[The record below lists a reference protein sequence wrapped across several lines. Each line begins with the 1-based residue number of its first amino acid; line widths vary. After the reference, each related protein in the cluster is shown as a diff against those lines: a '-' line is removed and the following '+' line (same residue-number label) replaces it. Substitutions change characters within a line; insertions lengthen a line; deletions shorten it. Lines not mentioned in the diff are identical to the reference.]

1 MSAIRNVAQT
11 FRNLWGQGGD
21 EYDEEEDIPTF
32 RTSEPQPSVH
42 QEEDEPHQAT
52 PSRYS
57 TPSSMRRG
65 DSPREEED
73 EYPSYTQP
81 PRSDYSSASAPP
93 PTPSTPSYASGSSG
107 GTSSGRRLRPV
118 AMPIRGREKNV
129 YTLKPKSMDEASV
142 AADYLK
148 TGCAV
153 ILNLD
158 DLSKGV
164 ALRMVDFMSG
174 VCYGLDNQGHAM
186 KLGAT
191 IFLFTPGDYEITSD
205 EADYGENRDPIFRD
219 ESHDGVASPRAEVA
233 SAAPANERRSWER

>member
-1 MSAIRNVAQT
+1 MSAIRNVAQG

-21 EYDEEEDIPTF
+21 DDYEEEEASPRSNPSQPVHHDEEP
-32 RTSEPQPSVH
+32 RPA
-42 QEEDEPHQAT
+42 AT
-52 PSRYS
+52 PSRYAMP
-57 TPSSMRRG
+57 TNMRRG
-65 DSPREEED
+65 ESPAEED
-73 EYPSYTQP
+73 EYQPYTQP
-81 PRSDYSSASAPP
+81 PRTESV
-93 PTPSTPSYASGSSG
+93 PSTSGGAPTGSSP
-107 GTSSGRRLRPV
+107 GRRLRPV

-158 DLSKGV
+158 DLSKGA
-164 ALRMVDFMSG
+164 ALRLVDFMSG
-174 VCYGLDNQGHAM
+174 VCYGLENQGHAM

-205 EADYGENRDPIFRD
+205 EADFGENREPLFRE
-219 ESHDGVASPRAEVA
+219 ESHEAPSKSDSQPE
-233 SAAPANERRSWER
+233 APASERRSWER

>member
-21 EYDEEEDIPTF
+21 EYDEEEDIPSF
-32 RTSEPQPSVH
+32 RPTEAQPSVH
-42 QEEDEPHQAT
+42 HEEDEPQPAA
-52 PSRYS
+52 PSRYTAPTS
-57 TPSSMRRG
+57 VRRPE
-65 DSPREEED
+65 SQREEED

-81 PRSDYSSASAPP
+81 PRSDYSTT
-93 PTPSTPSYASGSSG
+93 PTSTYGGGTSG
-107 GTSSGRRLRPV
+107 GSSSGRRLRPV

-158 DLSKGV
+158 DLSKGA

-186 KLGAT
+186 KLGAA

-219 ESHDGVASPRAEVA
+219 EAHDVA
-233 SAAPANERRSWER
+233 SATSAKTEESSGAPTNERRSWER

>member
-1 MSAIRNVAQT
+1 MSAIRNVAQG

-21 EYDEEEDIPTF
+21 DEEEEEETASPRST
-32 RTSEPQPSVH
+32 EPQPSASVH
-42 QEEDEPHQAT
+42 HDEPQPSAT

-57 TPSSMRRG
+57 TPTNMRRG
-65 DSPREEED
+65 ESPQDEEEP
-73 EYPSYTQP
+73 YPSYTQP
-81 PRSDYSSASAPP
+81 PRTDYSQ
-93 PTPSTPSYASGSSG
+93 TPGG
-107 GTSSGRRLRPV
+107 GTPTGSGSGRRLRPV

-158 DLSKGV
+158 DLSKSV
-164 ALRMVDFMSG
+164 ALRLVDFMSG

-205 EADYGENRDPIFRD
+205 EADFGENREPLFRE
-219 ESHDGVASPRAEVA
+219 ESHDSSS
-233 SAAPANERRSWER
+233 SAQPQPKADPQAGAPANERRSWER

>member
-1 MSAIRNVAQT
+1 MSAIRNVAQG

-21 EYDEEEDIPTF
+21 YEDEDEEASSHSNDLHA
-32 RTSEPQPSVH
+32 SLH
-42 QEEDEPHQAT
+42 EDEPEPAA

-57 TPSSMRRG
+57 SPSAMRRG
-65 DSPREEED
+65 EAPSDED
-73 EYPSYTQP
+73 PYPSYTAP
-81 PRSDYSSASAPP
+81 PRAD
-93 PTPSTPSYASGSSG
+93 STFGSGSSSG
-107 GTSSGRRLRPV
+107 ASASGRRLRPV

-158 DLSKGV
+158 DLDKGS
-164 ALRMVDFMSG
+164 ALRIVDFMSG

-205 EADYGENRDPIFRD
+205 EADFGENRDPLFRD
-219 ESHDGVASPRAEVA
+219 EAHDGALSSTSKAEPSAS
-233 SAAPANERRSWER
+233 ERRSWER

>member
-1 MSAIRNVAQT
+1 MSAIRNVAQG

-21 EYDEEEDIPTF
+21 DEDEEELPSF
-32 RTSEPQPSVH
+32 RPNEPQPSVH
-42 QEEDEPHQAT
+42 QDDEPQTVA
-52 PSRYS
+52 PSSRYAMP
-57 TPSSMRRG
+57 TAMRRG
-65 DSPREEED
+65 ESPAEED
-73 EYPSYTQP
+73 DYASYTQP
-81 PRSDYSSASAPP
+81 PRTEA
-93 PTPSTPSYASGSSG
+93 TPSQGG
-107 GTSSGRRLRPV
+107 GTPTGSSSGRRLRPV

-153 ILNLD
+153 ILNMD

-164 ALRMVDFMSG
+164 ALRLVDFMSG

-186 KLGAT
+186 KLGAA

-205 EADYGENRDPIFRD
+205 EADFGENREPLFRE
-219 ESHDGVASPRAEVA
+219 ESHEA
-233 SAAPANERRSWER
+233 SASAQPKADSQAGAPASERRSWER

>member
-21 EYDEEEDIPTF
+21 EYDEDDDIPSF
-32 RTSEPQPSVH
+32 RPAESQPVAQQEQEDDEPQPV
-42 QEEDEPHQAT
+42 A
-52 PSRYS
+52 PSRYT
-57 TPSSMRRG
+57 TPTNMRRSE
-65 DSPREEED
+65 SPREEED

-81 PRSDYSSASAPP
+81 PRTDYSTIS
-93 PTPSTPSYASGSSG
+93 STTTSGG
-107 GTSSGRRLRPV
+107 GTSGGVASARRLRPV

-153 ILNLD
+153 ILNMD
-158 DLSKGV
+158 DLSKGA

-219 ESHDGVASPRAEVA
+219 ETHDSSSASKPEAAE
-233 SAAPANERRSWER
+233 SAPANERRSWER

>member
-1 MSAIRNVAQT
+1 MSAIRNVAQG

-21 EYDEEEDIPTF
+21 DDYEEEDASSP
-32 RTSEPQPSVH
+32 RSNEQPPVHHDEPQTS
-42 QEEDEPHQAT
+42 AT
-52 PSRYS
+52 SSRYS
-57 TPSSMRRG
+57 MPAAMRRG
-65 DSPREEED
+65 ESPAEED
-73 EYPSYTQP
+73 DYGSYTQP
-81 PRSDYSSASAPP
+81 PRADMNP
-93 PTPSTPSYASGSSG
+93 SSG
-107 GTSSGRRLRPV
+107 GGAPTGSAGRRLRPV

-153 ILNLD
+153 ILNMD

-164 ALRMVDFMSG
+164 ALRLVDFMSG

-186 KLGAT
+186 KLGAS

-205 EADYGENRDPIFRD
+205 EADFGENREPLFRE
-219 ESHDGVASPRAEVA
+219 ESHDVPSASSKSDSPSE
-233 SAAPANERRSWER
+233 APASERRSWER

>member
-21 EYDEEEDIPTF
+21 EYDEDDDIPSF
-32 RTSEPQPSVH
+32 RPTESQPTAH
-42 QEEDEPHQAT
+42 HEEDEPQPVA
-52 PSRYS
+52 PSRYT
-57 TPSSMRRG
+57 TPTNVPRG
-65 DSPREEED
+65 ESPREEED

-81 PRSDYSSASAPP
+81 PRTDYSTTSN
-93 PTPSTPSYASGSSG
+93 TTYGG
-107 GTSSGRRLRPV
+107 GTSGGSASSRRLRPV

-158 DLSKGV
+158 DLSKGA

-205 EADYGENRDPIFRD
+205 EADYGENREPIFRD
-219 ESHDGVASPRAEVA
+219 ETHDE
-233 SAAPANERRSWER
+233 SANSKQESAPSAPANERRSWER

>member
-21 EYDEEEDIPTF
+21 EYEDEEDIPSF
-32 RTSEPQPSVH
+32 RSSEAQSSVR
-42 QEEDEPHQAT
+42 QEEDEPHQAA
-52 PSRYS
+52 PSRYT
-57 TPSSMRRG
+57 TPSSMRREE
-65 DSPREEED
+65 SHREDED
-73 EYPSYTQP
+73 EYPAYTQP
-81 PRSDYSSASAPP
+81 PRSDYSSAS
-93 PTPSTPSYASGSSG
+93 TSSTTYGSGTSG
-107 GTSSGRRLRPV
+107 GASSGRRLRPV

-158 DLSKGV
+158 DLSKGA

-205 EADYGENRDPIFRD
+205 EADYGENREPIFRD
-219 ESHDGVASPRAEVA
+219 ETHDASPSPRSEAP
-233 SAAPANERRSWER
+233 SAAPTAPMNERRSWER

>member
-21 EYDEEEDIPTF
+21 EFDEDDDDIPTF
-32 RTSEPQPSVH
+32 RSSESRPSAQQEQEDDEPQPV
-42 QEEDEPHQAT
+42 A
-52 PSRYS
+52 PSRYT
-57 TPSSMRRG
+57 TPTNMRRG
-65 DSPREEED
+65 DSSREEEE

-81 PRSDYSSASAPP
+81 PRTDYSATSN
-93 PTPSTPSYASGSSG
+93 TTYGGGTSG
-107 GTSSGRRLRPV
+107 GTASPRRLRPV

-153 ILNLD
+153 ILNMD
-158 DLSKGV
+158 DLSKGA

-205 EADYGENRDPIFRD
+205 EADYGENREPIFRD
-219 ESHDGVASPRAEVA
+219 ETHDGA
-233 SAAPANERRSWER
+233 SASKPEATESAPANERRSWER

>member
-1 MSAIRNVAQT
+1 MSAIRNVAQG

-21 EYDEEEDIPTF
+21 DDYDEEENSSPRSNEPQPAVHHD
-32 RTSEPQPSVH
+32 EPQPS
-42 QEEDEPHQAT
+42 AT
-52 PSRYS
+52 SSRYS
-57 TPSSMRRG
+57 TPTNMRRG
-65 DSPREEED
+65 ESPQDEEEP
-73 EYPSYTQP
+73 YPSYTQP
-81 PRSDYSSASAPP
+81 PRTDY
-93 PTPSTPSYASGSSG
+93 TQASGG
-107 GTSSGRRLRPV
+107 GTPTGSGSGRRLRPV

-158 DLSKGV
+158 DLPKGA

-205 EADYGENRDPIFRD
+205 EADFGENREPLFRE
-219 ESHDGVASPRAEVA
+219 ESHEAPSNEASSNAQPKTDPQA
-233 SAAPANERRSWER
+233 SAPANERRSWER